1 MIYAITIYGEAGVF
15 EALPKKRQDEVMSG
29 HGALQTALGARGAF
43 VSMKL
48 MPPTSAVMVE
58 PASAEGTQPL
68 ITDGPFSETKENFL
82 GFYAADFENLEEAL
96 DHAKMISSP
105 IARLE
110 VRPVAWAGGAIS
122 SE

>member
-15 EALPKKRQDEVMSG
+15 ESLPQERQDEVMAG
-29 HGALQTALGARGAF
+29 HGALQTALKSRGKF

-58 PASAEGTQPL
+58 PSSTEQAPL
-68 ITDGPFSETKENFL
+68 IVDGPYAETKESFL
-82 GFYAADFENLEEAL
+82 GFYAADFDDLDEAL
-96 DHAKMISSP
+96 EFAKMISSP
-105 IARLE
+105 VARLE

>member
-1 MIYAITIYGEAGVF
+1 MIYAITIYGEPGVF
-15 EALPKKRQDEVMSG
+15 EALPKERQDDVMSD
-29 HGALQTALGARGAF
+29 HGALQDALRNRGEF

-58 PASAEGTQPL
+58 PARNDSAAPL
-68 ITDGPFSETKENFL
+68 IVDGPFAETKENFL
-82 GFYAADFENLEEAL
+82 GFYAADFKDLDEAL
-96 DHAKMISSP
+96 EYAKMISSP

-110 VRPVAWAGGAIS
+110 VRPVAWAGGALS

>member
-15 EALPKKRQDEVMSG
+15 EALPKDRQDEVMSG
-29 HGALQTALGARGAF
+29 HGALQNALKEKGDF

-48 MPPTSAVMVE
+48 MPPTAAVMVE
-58 PASAEGTQPL
+58 PATSEGAAPL
-68 ITDGPFSETKENFL
+68 ITDGPFADTKENFL
-82 GFYAADFENLEEAL
+82 GFYAADFKDLDEAL
-96 DHAKMISSP
+96 GYAKMISSP

>member
-1 MIYAITIYGEAGVF
+1 MIYAITIYGEPGVF
-15 EALPKKRQDEVMSG
+15 EALPKERQDEVMSG
-29 HGALQTALGARGAF
+29 HGALQTALGDRGKF

-58 PASAEGTQPL
+58 PAVAEGAAPL
-68 ITDGPFSETKENFL
+68 ITDGPFSETKESFL
-82 GFYAADFENLEEAL
+82 GFYAADFKDLDEAL
-96 DHAKMISSP
+96 EYAKMISSP